1 MSVRVNLLPH
11 EAAERQE
18 AIRQRQGVG
27 VAAVALL
34 AVLGAVYLWQVTQVN
49 NAEAERDQAREELQ
63 ALEARE
69 TQLSD
74 FAELEQRVEESNDM
88 LSTALA
94 DEISFAGIL
103 QDVAAVTPTDTAYD
117 EFTVTAVEAAGPDGE
132 EVRQVIARIVA
143 SGESLFGHAPGL
155 ERVMLELDKIGSF
168 FDVYFTNSEI
178 DEDDPDVTFFDLEVD
193 VGVQARTDRYEQG
206 VPEELR

>member
-1 MSVRVNLLPH
+1 
-11 EAAERQE
+11 
-18 AIRQRQGVG
+18 
-27 VAAVALL
+27 
-34 AVLGAVYLWQVTQVN
+34 
-49 NAEAERDQAREELQ
+49 
-63 ALEARE
+63 
-69 TQLSD
+69 
-74 FAELEQRVEESNDM
+74 
-88 LSTALA
+88 
-94 DEISFAGIL
+94 
-103 QDVAAVTPTDTAYD
+103 
-117 EFTVTAVEAAGPDGE
+117 VTAVEAAGPDGE